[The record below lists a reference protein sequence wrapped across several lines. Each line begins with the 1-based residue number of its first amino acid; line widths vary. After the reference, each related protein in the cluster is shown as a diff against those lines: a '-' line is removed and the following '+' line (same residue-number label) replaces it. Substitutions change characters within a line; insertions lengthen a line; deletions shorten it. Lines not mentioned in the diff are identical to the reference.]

1 MKHIKSFIQLLEKS
15 IGSEEIRN
23 KWYSDLSKKTFYRL
37 VNLDP
42 TSVRKK
48 DFSKPGKYSKW
59 LIKEYK
65 KDNLNDNILQDADF
79 CKRLNYYLFIHSTRW
94 FRKKRQRI
102 MTSRTKTSYTND
114 SFNNIDNVNIEEFM
128 YEMARYVK
136 QYEAET
142 EKAKYDLVYED
153 DKIKVL
159 VPLNFTASFE
169 TAKNTQWCSQQFSG
183 YSMWNYR
190 SILFRIVPIKQGYDK
205 LKLTWDR
212 EGSSARWYIACSE
225 YPEVFGSRTPFDKF
239 GDVESWSL
247 KCDEL
252 EEKYGKKVPQMDEIR
267 KTMTLLSSDAKKFII
282 DYYNKYKKTVIG
294 K

>member
-23 KWYSDLSKKTFYRL
+23 KWYSDLPKKTFYKL

-59 LIKEYK
+59 LIREYK
-65 KDNLNDNILQDADF
+65 KGNLNDNLLEDNEF
-79 CKRLNYYLFIHSTRW
+79 CKKLQYNLFIYSTHW
-94 FRKKRQRI
+94 FANKNMTIYHLGGVKSVDYRISNDIQRLSI
-102 MTSRTKTSYTND
+102 YGFND
-114 SFNNIDNVNIEEFM
+114 KMSKYI
-128 YEMARYVK
+128 K

-142 EKAKYDLVYED
+142 EKAKYDLVYQD

-169 TAKNTQWCSQQFSG
+169 TAKNTQWCSQSFSG
-183 YSMWNYR
+183 YSMWNQR
-190 SILFRIVPIKQGYDK
+190 SILFRIIPIVSGYDK

-212 EGSSARWYIACSE
+212 EGFDARWYIACSE
-225 YPEVFGSRTPFDKF
+225 YPEIFGNKTPFDKVN
-239 GDVESWSL
+239 DVEYWSL
-247 KCDEL
+247 KCDEY
-252 EEKYGKKVPQMDEIR
+252 EEVFNKKVPQMDEIR
-267 KTMTLLSSDAKKFII
+267 KTMELLSSDAKKFIMN
-282 DYYNKYKKTVIG
+282 YYDKYKKTVIE

>member
-1 MKHIKSFIQLLEKS
+1 MRYIKSFIKLFEKS

-23 KWYSDLSKKTFYRL
+23 KWYSDMPKKTFYQL

-94 FRKKRQRI
+94 FRKKGSTI
-102 MTSRTKTSYTND
+102 LTSRTKTSYTND

-212 EGSSARWYIACSE
+212 EESKARWYIACSQ

-252 EEKYGKKVPQMDEIR
+252 EEVYGKKSQMDEIR
-267 KTMTLLSSDAKKFII
+267 KTMSILSDDAKKFIV
-282 DYYNKYKKTVIG
+282 DYYNKYRKVVIE